1 MKNNSLK
8 LIFGALVVIAF
19 VYGFTNAKLIQD
31 TVLTLFSTTI
41 QEQHAESIISELKK
55 VIISPPPLR
64 HTISQKDAGTLSVKG
79 VIDGTNAERVKA
91 GLGSLTMNTKL
102 NYAAKL
108 KVNDMFKNQY
118 FEHVSPQD
126 RGPADLAKDADYDYI
141 IIGENLA
148 LGNFKDDA
156 ALVTAWMNS
165 PGHRANIL
173 NKKFSEIGVAV
184 GQGMFEGNMVW
195 LAVQEFGAPLSDCPF
210 PEGSLH
216 TGIEKLKNTVSAM
229 DDDLKAKKQEISN
242 TKSSDPSYNHKVEE
256 YNAEVKA
263 YNENLAILKKMIDQ
277 YNAQVKAFN
286 ACAGA

>member
-1 MKNNSLK
+1 
-8 LIFGALVVIAF
+8 
-19 VYGFTNAKLIQD
+19 
-31 TVLTLFSTTI
+31 
-41 QEQHAESIISELKK
+41 
-55 VIISPPPLR
+55 
-64 HTISQKDAGTLSVKG
+64 
-79 VIDGTNAERVKA
+79 
-91 GLGSLTMNTKL
+91 
-102 NYAAKL
+102 
-108 KVNDMFKNQY
+108 
-118 FEHVSPQD
+118 
-126 RGPADLAKDADYDYI
+126 
-141 IIGENLA
+141 
-148 LGNFKDDA
+148 
-156 ALVTAWMNS
+156 MNS